1 MHKVGWTEES
11 LLKKKRT
18 IKSRSLANINTEH
31 SVKLSGFVWQPSK
44 GASAFNRVMFT
55 VFTKVSLMSPWE
67 VNCVLTLCA

>member
-11 LLKKKRT
+11 LLKKKRKNNK
-18 IKSRSLANINTEH
+18 IKEPANINTEH

-44 GASAFNRVMFT
+44 GASAFNNV
-55 VFTKVSLMSPWE
+55 VYSVTKVSLMLPWE